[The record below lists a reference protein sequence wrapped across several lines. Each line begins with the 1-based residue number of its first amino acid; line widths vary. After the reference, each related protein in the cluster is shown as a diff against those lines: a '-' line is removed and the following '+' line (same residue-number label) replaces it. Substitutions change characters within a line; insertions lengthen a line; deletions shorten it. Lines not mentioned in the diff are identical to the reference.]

1 MDGLHVLRDVRSL
14 RLEAVLVGDVGEGD
28 ELTLGRG
35 PAVLAG
41 DGVGLLVAAE
51 LLDGAGLAS
60 AAAVVSLE
68 PVKVAENM
76 SIVALLCLIGLQL
89 ESSMLFFWD
98 ISTLRAT
105 LPSGILS
112 VMWKMGP
119 HFISYFRQD
128 FKYKVL
134 VVTNVIT

>member
-51 LLDGAGLAS
+51 LLDGTGLAS

-76 SIVALLCLIGLQL
+76 SIVALLC
-89 ESSMLFFWD
+89 
-98 ISTLRAT
+98 
-105 LPSGILS
+105 
-112 VMWKMGP
+112 
-119 HFISYFRQD
+119 
-128 FKYKVL
+128 
-134 VVTNVIT
+134 